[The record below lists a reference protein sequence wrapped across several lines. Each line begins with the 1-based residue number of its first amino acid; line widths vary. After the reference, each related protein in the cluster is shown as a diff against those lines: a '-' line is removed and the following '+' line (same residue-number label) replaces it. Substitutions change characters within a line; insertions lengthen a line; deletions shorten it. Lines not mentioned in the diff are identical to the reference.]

1 MSVNVDHSAR
11 VNPKAQLDDGVSIG
25 PFSIVED
32 DVIIGANTRV
42 GSNVFIASGAR
53 VGKNCHLHH
62 GAVVST
68 IPQDLRFE
76 GERSQLEIGDGTV
89 IREFVTL
96 NRGTKGRLKTS
107 IGANCL
113 LMAYVHV
120 AHDCIIGNGVIL
132 ANSVNL
138 GGYVTIED
146 HAFVGGIV
154 GIHQFVQIGCY
165 VMVGA
170 VARVM
175 KDVPP
180 YIVAAGE
187 PLSFEGLN
195 IVGLRRRAFPPES
208 IASIDKAY
216 HYIYQSN
223 MNVSQGIKKIK
234 EEMVLT
240 DEVKHIVEFI
250 EKSKRGIVGMRR
262 RLSST

>member
-1 MSVNVDHSAR
+1 MDVSIDRTAR
-11 VNPKAQLDDGVSIG
+11 VSPKADLGDGVSIG

-32 DVIIGANTRV
+32 DVVIGDNTQV
-42 GSNVFIASGAR
+42 ASNVLIAPGAR
-53 VGKNCHLHH
+53 IGRSCQIHH
-62 GAVVST
+62 GAVVGT
-68 IPQDLRFE
+68 IPQDLKFA
-76 GERSQLEIGDGTV
+76 GEKTELEIGDGTV

-120 AHDCIIGNGVIL
+120 AHDCMIGNGVIL
-132 ANSVNL
+132 ANAVNL

-146 HAFVGGIV
+146 QAYVGGIV
-154 GIHQFVQIGCY
+154 GIHQFVQIGCH

-180 YIVAAGE
+180 YIVAGGE

-208 IASIDKAY
+208 IAAIEKAY

-223 MNVSQGIKKIK
+223 MNVSQGIKKVR

-250 EKSKRGIVGMRR
+250 EKSGRGIVGMRR